1 MMQRGSSSIRHAFTL
16 LEIIVVI
23 MIMGVLASII
33 VPRLSGNQNRE
44 FTLLVDR
51 VNDVVLM
58 FAHRVS
64 TSNQA
69 AALRFDPEL
78 KQFELLTKIEEDGE
92 YYWGL
97 DPLAEP
103 VRLPSWL
110 EVDSITIF
118 VDGEIADTTQWP
130 VTSTPGETRPLI
142 EVTVDWEDH
151 SALISLPSHA
161 MGPNIWFDGIG
172 TEPLVPIDLDAQGRG
187 REEW

>member
-1 MMQRGSSSIRHAFTL
+1 MMQRIGNPIRHAFTL

-23 MIMGVLASII
+23 MIIGVLASMI

-51 VNDVVLM
+51 VNDIVLM

-69 AALRFDPEL
+69 AALRFDHEH
-78 KQFELLTKIEEDGE
+78 KQFELLTKVEEDGE
-92 YYWGL
+92 YYWSF
-97 DPLAEP
+97 DPLATP
-103 VRLPSWL
+103 VQLPSWL
-110 EVDSITIF
+110 EADSITIF
-118 VDGEIADTTQWP
+118 VDGEIADTSQWP
-130 VTSTPGETRPLI
+130 VTATPGETRPLI
-142 EVTVDWEDH
+142 EVAVEWEDH

-161 MGPNIWFDGIG
+161 MGPNIWFDDIG
-172 TEPLVPIDLDAQGRG
+172 TEPLMPIDLDAQGRG